1 MLEENFGAGISRGGW
16 WNMNPNHPSSQAKNA
31 ATSKPKVQQN
41 PVKIADWPTSKAR
54 CRGAERSG
62 PDQRFSVPAMR
73 PRSLNFYVSPW
84 HLGTQNFDEVEL
96 MLLAFQR
103 SWIFSK
109 DEMVCP
115 MKFYPLIP
123 KRQRPAWDEQPGP
136 SKVSSSN
143 WVAPLIFAKSFSDS
157 IQIRISLVDS
167 LGIHVKVFGFSMS
180 SQLLLASK
188 IPHRLIRQFVSLFT
202 VLYISQVSHEK
213 KNGLTFHWIMV
224 L

>member
-1 MLEENFGAGISRGGW
+1 MLR
-16 WNMNPNHPSSQAKNA
+16 P
-31 ATSKPKVQQN
+31 QN
-41 PVKIADWPTSKAR
+41 PKFNKILWRLLIGPPLKHADVGQ
-54 CRGAERSG
+54 RGLVLTRVFPSRLC
-62 PDQRFSVPAMR
+62 D

-109 DEMVCP
+109 DEMVRP

-213 KNGLTFHWIMV
+213 KKRPHFPLNHGALRFRDAKISGFIFV
-224 L
+224 

>member
-1 MLEENFGAGISRGGW
+1 MLRPQNPKFNKILWRLLIGPPLKHAAVGQRGLVLTRVVPSRLCDPEAWTFMFHHGIWEPKISMKSNWCCWPSRGLGFF
-16 WNMNPNHPSSQAKNA
+16 Q
-31 ATSKPKVQQN
+31 
-41 PVKIADWPTSKAR
+41 KIM
-54 CRGAERSG
+54 
-62 PDQRFSVPAMR
+62 F
-73 PRSLNFYVSPW
+73 
-84 HLGTQNFDEVEL
+84 
-96 MLLAFQR
+96 
-103 SWIFSK
+103 
-109 DEMVCP
+109 CP